1 LRRAARLALAA
12 GVAAL
17 AAAALA
23 GPAAAKLAEL
33 EAGVL
38 SLCGPETCVPIDD
51 EAAVAW
57 IDELLLAEDP
67 APGATPA
74 PGTFYELRYTE
85 LAGEETRP
93 LGWVV
98 PQAGVV
104 RAYLFSGSGSHSEW
118 YSMTPGARD
127 AMARTVLGVE
137 PFPPP
142 ELESARAGG
151 RPAGDVA
158 AYLGLLADLPET
170 FRPAAG
176 GDRLDVE
183 LVPATLTP
191 WTVTPAYRLA
201 YAPAENAIRL
211 APRWFEVP
219 GALAERI
226 ELDAGLRSPPAGTS
240 PGGSAGSTAA
250 ATATGVLMLAVL
262 GWAARRR
269 RSPGPATPRPG

>member
-1 LRRAARLALAA
+1 VRRTAL
-12 GVAAL
+12 VA

-23 GPAAAKLAEL
+23 VAVLAGPAAGKLAEL
-33 EAGVL
+33 GAGML
-38 SLCGPETCVPIDD
+38 SLCGVETCVPIED
-51 EAAVAW
+51 EGAVAW
-57 IDELLLAEDP
+57 IDELMLAEDP

-74 PGTFYELRYTE
+74 PGSFYELRYTE

-104 RAYLFSGSGSHSEW
+104 RVYLFSGSGSRSEW
-118 YSMTPGARD
+118 YPMTSGAR
-127 AMARTVLGVE
+127 AAIARTVLGVE

-142 ELESARAGG
+142 ELRWVRVGG
-151 RPAGDVA
+151 RPAGDVD
-158 AYLGLLADLPET
+158 AYLALLGDLPET

-176 GDRLDVE
+176 GDRLDIE
-183 LVPATLTP
+183 LTPGSLTP

-201 YAPAENAIRL
+201 YAPGERAIRL

-219 GALAERI
+219 AGLAKRI
-226 ELDAGLRSPPAGTS
+226 ELDAGLRAPPADTS
-240 PGGSAGSTAA
+240 PGSSTGSTAA
-250 ATATGVLMLAVL
+250 AVASGVLVLAVL